1 MPLVEKAEE
10 LIKATPLRMKL
21 RRASEMPL
29 AHQSRRIARVTQSI
43 RHGLLRDWQAN
54 ARRSVLRADGIELKT
69 EPRLKTPRHQ
79 RRTRGRTKR
88 RGDIA
93 ARESRPTRRECI
105 DLRCRDAFPTVA
117 TEFAVTEVVND
128 DEDDVG
134 TLLGRRGN
142 SCECQGS
149 DDCCE

>member
-1 MPLVEKAEE
+1 MPLVQKAEE

-43 RHGLLRDWQAN
+43 RNGLLRDWQAN
-54 ARRSVLRADGIELKT
+54 ARRGVLRADGIKLKT
-69 EPRLKTPRHQ
+69 EASLKTPGHQ
-79 RRTRGRTKR
+79 RRTRGRAKR

-105 DLRCRDAFPTVA
+105 DLRCRNVFPAIA
-117 TEFAVTEVVND
+117 TEFAVTEIVND
-128 DEDDVG
+128 DEDDIG
-134 TLLGRRGN
+134 F
-142 SCECQGS
+142 SCRPRCIS
-149 DDCCE
+149 SV